1 MSEPSVL
8 TDQGDGIGRILLNRP
23 AAMNAITVDLG
34 RALTEAIRKL
44 ACAPDVRVILIRGAG
59 GNFCAGGDFREVER
73 LRACGPGA
81 LQPLFDNFAEAC
93 NLIARVPVPVVTA
106 VEGYAMAGGFELTL
120 ASDMALVRD
129 DAVLADN
136 HVKFGQIPGGGSSQR
151 LPRLV
156 GRQRALG
163 LILSGGRLS
172 GVDAAAWGLAFRSF
186 PAAEFEA
193 GVAAFT
199 ATLAGRSRAAVTEIK
214 RLVYTG
220 LAAPL
225 AEGLALERAAVVN
238 FIAGDAGAAGV
249 GQLTTRGA
257 RPWGQPS

>member
-1 MSEPSVL
+1 MSDPCVL
-8 TDQGDGIGRILLNRP
+8 IDRADGVGRITLNRP
-23 AAMNAITVDLG
+23 AAMNAITVGLG
-34 RALTEAIRKL
+34 RSLADAINGL

-59 GNFCAGGDFREVER
+59 GNFCVGGDFKEVER
-73 LRACGPGA
+73 LRAQGPSA
-81 LQPLFDNFAEAC
+81 LRPLFDNFAEAC
-93 NLIARVPVPVVTA
+93 DSIARVEVPVVAA

-120 ASDMALVRD
+120 ASDIALVRD

-172 GVDAAAWGLAFRSF
+172 GLDAAAWGLAFRSF

-193 GVAAFT
+193 GVADFT
-199 ATLAGRSRAAVTEIK
+199 AALAGRSRAAVARIK
-214 RLVYTG
+214 RLVYAG

-225 AEGLALERAAVVN
+225 AEGLALERRAVVD
-238 FIAGDAGAAGV
+238 FIAGDAGATGV
-249 GQLTTRGA
+249 AQFNTRGE
-257 RPWGQPS
+257 

>member
-1 MSEPSVL
+1 MSEPCVL
-8 TDQGDGIGRILLNRP
+8 VDRADGVGRIMLNRP
-23 AAMNAITVDLG
+23 GAMNAITVDLG
-34 RALTEAIRKL
+34 RALADAITGL
-44 ACAPDVRVILIRGAG
+44 ACEPDVRVILIRGAG
-59 GNFCAGGDFREVER
+59 SNFCVGGDFREVER
-73 LRACGPGA
+73 LRAQGPSG
-81 LQPLFDNFAEAC
+81 LRPLFDNFAEAC
-93 NLIARVPVPVVTA
+93 DSIARVEIPVVAA

-120 ASDMALVRD
+120 ASDIALVRD

-172 GVDAAAWGLAFRSF
+172 GLDAVTWGLAFRSF
-186 PAAEFEA
+186 PAADFDA
-193 GVAAFT
+193 GVADFT
-199 ATLAGRSRAAVTEIK
+199 AALAGRPRAAVTEIK
-214 RLVYTG
+214 RLVYAG

-225 AEGLALERAAVVN
+225 AEGLALERRAVVD

-249 GQLTTRGA
+249 AQFNTRGE
-257 RPWGQPS
+257 QS

>member
-8 TDQGDGIGRILLNRP
+8 TDQDNGVGRILLNRP

-34 RALTEAIRKL
+34 RALAAAIDGL
-44 ACAPDVRVILIRGAG
+44 ARDPDVRVIVIRGAG
-59 GNFCAGGDFREVER
+59 GNFCAGGDFREVKR
-73 LRACGPGA
+73 LRAEGPGA
-81 LQPLFDNFAEAC
+81 LPPLFDNFAGAC
-93 NLIARVPVPVVTA
+93 DSIARVEIPVVAA

-120 ASDMALVRD
+120 ACDIALVRD

-172 GVDAAAWGLAFRSF
+172 GRDAADWGLAFRSF
-186 PAAEFEA
+186 PAADFDA
-193 GVAAFT
+193 GVAAFS
-199 ATLAGRSRAAVTEIK
+199 AALAGRSRAAVAEIK
-214 RLVYTG
+214 RLVYAG

-225 AEGLALERAAVVN
+225 AEGLAAERRAVVD

-249 GQLTTRGA
+249 AQFNTRGE
-257 RPWGQPS
+257 RP

>member
-1 MSEPSVL
+1 VSEPSVL
-8 TDQGDGIGRILLNRP
+8 VDQADGVGRIVLNRP

-34 RALTEAIRKL
+34 RALAAAINGL
-44 ACAPDVRVILIRGAG
+44 ACEPDVRVILIRGAG
-59 GNFCAGGDFREVER
+59 GNFCAGGDFSEVER
-73 LRACGPGA
+73 LRAQGPGG
-81 LQPLFDNFAEAC
+81 LRLLFDNFAEAC
-93 NLIARVPVPVVTA
+93 DSIARVEVPVVAA

-120 ASDMALVRD
+120 ASDIALVRD

-172 GVDAAAWGLAFRSF
+172 GLDAVSWGLAYRSF
-186 PAAEFEA
+186 PAADFDA

-199 ATLAGRSRAAVTEIK
+199 TQLAGRSRAAVAGIK
-214 RLVYTG
+214 RLVYAG
-220 LAAPL
+220 LGAPL
-225 AEGLALERAAVVN
+225 AEGLAMERRAVVG

-249 GQLTTRGA
+249 AQFNTRGD
-257 RPWGQPS
+257 

>member
-1 MSEPSVL
+1 VSEPSVL
-8 TDQGDGIGRILLNRP
+8 IDQGDGVGRIVLNRP

-34 RALTEAIRKL
+34 RALGAAINGL
-44 ACAPDVRVILIRGAG
+44 AREPDVRVILIRGAG

-73 LRACGPGA
+73 LRAEGPGA

-93 NLIARVPVPVVTA
+93 DSIARVEIPVVAA

-120 ASDMALVRD
+120 ASDIALVRD

-136 HVKFGQIPGGGSSQR
+136 HVTFGQLPGGGSSQR

-172 GVDAAAWGLAFRSF
+172 GRDAAAWGLAFRSF
-186 PAAEFEA
+186 PAADFDV

-199 ATLAGRSRAAVTEIK
+199 ATLAGRSRAAVAGIK
-214 RLVYTG
+214 RLVYAG

-225 AEGLALERAAVVN
+225 AEGLALERRAVVD

-249 GQLTTRGA
+249 AQFNTRGE
-257 RPWGQPS
+257 RP